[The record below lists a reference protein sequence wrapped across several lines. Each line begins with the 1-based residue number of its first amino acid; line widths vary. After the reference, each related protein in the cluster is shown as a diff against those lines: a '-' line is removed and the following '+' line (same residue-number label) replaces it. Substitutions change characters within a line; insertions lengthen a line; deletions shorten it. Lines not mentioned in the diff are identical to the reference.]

1 MADIL
6 YVQSSY
12 VAQGYVTQTLDAG
25 SVTIT
30 GATTTSS
37 SAGRVHPA
45 TATINTT
52 LGNSER
58 SWDEMGTWYVPIQ
71 EVWDGFQITDPQ
83 VFVGANVGTIANT
96 TTITSSATKQ
106 ANVSAVTIS
115 GAATFTVSA
124 TAQRPGDNTIP
135 GSTISVT
142 SAATVQRQG
151 SSSSATTTTVTSSA
165 ITGSIADAISI
176 AIATTTSATG
186 NRIAPPESN
195 ITVGTSVTTSA
206 GVTFNLSANI
216 PINIATTVTT
226 DAQEGLLID
235 PITITAPTVT
245 TVNAT
250 IRNSGEA
257 SLASQYAVDANGI
270 IVKVATA
277 TITGSTVTVST
288 ATEFAI
294 DPFRTLKVQPESRI
308 NIIQRE
314 TRTKI
319 IDSETRT
326 LQVQHLTLVD
336 DPGLIDRRSG

>member
-6 YVQSSY
+6 YVQSGY

-37 SAGRVHPA
+37 SAGRVQLA

-52 LGNSER
+52 IGSDR

-83 VFVGANVGTIANT
+83 VFVGGNVGTIANT
-96 TTITSSATKQ
+96 TTVTSSATKQ
-106 ANVSAVTIS
+106 ANISAVTIS

-216 PINIATTVTT
+216 PINIATTVSSVA
-226 DAQEGLLID
+226 DSGLLID
-235 PITITAPTVT
+235 PITITSPTVT

-250 IRNSGEA
+250 IRNSGAA

-294 DPFRTLKVQPESRI
+294 DPFRTHKVQPESRI

>member
-83 VFVGANVGTIANT
+83 VFVGANIGTIANT

-250 IRNSGEA
+250 IRNSAEA

>member
-12 VAQGYVTQTLDAG
+12 VAQGYVTQVLDAG
-25 SVTIT
+25 SITIT

-37 SAGRVHPA
+37 SAERIHPG

-52 LGNSER
+52 LGSDR

-71 EVWDGFQITDPQ
+71 EVWDGFIIGEPI
-83 VFVGANVGTIANT
+83 VGVGANVGTIANT

-106 ANVSAVTIS
+106 ANVSAVSIS

-135 GSTISVT
+135 GSTVSVT
-142 SAATVQRQG
+142 SAATVTAKG
-151 SSSSATTTTVTSSA
+151 TGSSATTTTVTGTA

-176 AIATTTSATG
+176 GISTTTSATG
-186 NRIAPPESN
+186 NRISPPESN

-206 GVTFNLSANI
+206 GVTFNLTANI
-216 PINIATTVTT
+216 PINIATTVTS
-226 DAQEGLLID
+226 DSLSGLLID
-235 PITITAPTVT
+235 PITITSPTVT

-250 IRNSGEA
+250 IRNSGQA
-257 SLASQYAVDANGI
+257 SLASQYAVNADGVI
-270 IVKVATA
+270 IKLATA
-277 TITGSTVTVST
+277 TITGSTITLAE
-288 ATEFAI
+288 ATNFAI
-294 DPFRTLKVQPESRI
+294 DPFRTFKVLSESRI

-336 DPGLIDRRSG
+336 DAGLIDRRSG